1 MLRTA
6 TAAKTPGVQRG
17 MVLLEILVAL
27 VILAVTGSAVIRL
40 AAQQVSMLGQLRS
53 TLYAGWVADNQL
65 VQLRLAT
72 GAGPHV
78 RQWVQGDSLMGG
90 SSWRW
95 RYRYQDSDVLGTDAL
110 EIQVFRPGEQASLV
124 SVTTLVAKR

>member
-1 MLRTA
+1 MMLRSTSVRKRA
-6 TAAKTPGVQRG
+6 SGQRG

-40 AAQQVSMLGQLRS
+40 AAQQLTMLGQLKA

-65 VQLRLAT
+65 VQLHLAP
-72 GAGPHV
+72 GPHA
-78 RQWVQGDSLMGG
+78 RQWVQGQSLMGG

-95 RYRYQDSDVLGTDAL
+95 RYRYTDSDVRGTDAL
-110 EIQVFRPGEQASLV
+110 EIEVSRPGEQGSLV
-124 SVTTLVAKR
+124 SVTTLVARP

>member
-1 MLRTA
+1 MMLRSA
-6 TAAKTPGVQRG
+6 TAVRRASGQRG

-40 AAQQVSMLGQLRS
+40 AAQQLSMLGQLKA

-65 VQLRLAT
+65 VQLHLSP
-72 GAGPHV
+72 GPRA
-78 RQWVQGDSLMGG
+78 RQWVQGESLMGG

-95 RYRYQDSDVLGTDAL
+95 RYRYTDSDVRGADAL
-110 EIQVFRPGEQASLV
+110 EIEVSRPGEQGSLV
-124 SVTTLVAKR
+124 SVTTLAARP

>member
-1 MLRTA
+1 MMLRSA
-6 TAAKTPGVQRG
+6 SVHKRACGQRG

-40 AAQQVSMLGQLRS
+40 AAQQLTMLGQLKA

-65 VQLRLAT
+65 VQLHLAP
-72 GAGPHV
+72 GPHA
-78 RQWVQGDSLMGG
+78 RQWVQGQSLMGG

-95 RYRYQDSDVLGTDAL
+95 RYRYTDSDVRGTDAL
-110 EIQVFRPGEQASLV
+110 EIEVSRPGEQGSLV
-124 SVTTLVAKR
+124 SLTTLVARP

>member
-1 MLRTA
+1 
-6 TAAKTPGVQRG
+6 

-65 VQLRLAT
+65 VQLRLA
-72 GAGPHV
+72 AGGHV

-95 RYRYQDSDVLGTDAL
+95 RYRYQDSDVQGTDAL

>member
-1 MLRTA
+1 MMLRSA
-6 TAAKTPGVQRG
+6 SVRKRASGQRG

-40 AAQQVSMLGQLRS
+40 AAQQLTMLGQLKA

-65 VQLRLAT
+65 VQLHLAP
-72 GAGPHV
+72 GPHA
-78 RQWVQGDSLMGG
+78 RQWVQGQSLMGG

-95 RYRYQDSDVLGTDAL
+95 RYRYTDSDVRGTDAL
-110 EIQVFRPGEQASLV
+110 EIEVSRPGEQGSLV
-124 SVTTLVAKR
+124 SLTTLVARP

>member
-1 MLRTA
+1 MMLRSA
-6 TAAKTPGVQRG
+6 SVRKRASGQRG

-40 AAQQVSMLGQLRS
+40 AAQQLTMLGQLKA

-65 VQLRLAT
+65 VQLHLAP
-72 GAGPHV
+72 GPHA
-78 RQWVQGDSLMGG
+78 RQWVQGQSLMGG

-95 RYRYQDSDVLGTDAL
+95 RYRYTDSDVRGTDAL
-110 EIQVFRPGEQASLV
+110 EIEVSRPGEQGSLV
-124 SVTTLVAKR
+124 SVTTLVARP

>member
-1 MLRTA
+1 MMLRSA
-6 TAAKTPGVQRG
+6 SVRKRASGQRG

-40 AAQQVSMLGQLRS
+40 AAQQLTMLGQLKA

-65 VQLRLAT
+65 VQLHLAP
-72 GAGPHV
+72 GPHG
-78 RQWVQGDSLMGG
+78 RQWVQGQSLMGG

-95 RYRYQDSDVLGTDAL
+95 RYRYTDSDVRGTDAL
-110 EIQVFRPGEQASLV
+110 EIEVSRPGEQGSLV
-124 SVTTLVAKR
+124 SLTTLVARP

>member
-1 MLRTA
+1 MLRL
-6 TAAKTPGVQRG
+6 TPRKSLPGAQRG

-40 AAQQVSMLGQLRS
+40 AAQQISMLGQLRA

-65 VQLRLAT
+65 VQLRLGSDA
-72 GAGPHV
+72 HV

-95 RYRYQDSDVLGTDAL
+95 RYRYQESDVQGTDAL